1 MRFSN
6 SFIFAAMLTALMAC
20 DSTPPVKSQFLQP
33 GSVADRPITGT
44 LYALPLSR
52 LRVTVTK
59 DSADRPIL
67 NVTRVNY
74 ADLDARYIAQAFPS
88 SSAND
93 DIILGTDGSGLLNF
107 ATVSSDEVSDEIVKT
122 AAAGVSSLIAA
133 RSGSGNLRMASAT
146 PDINTLI
153 DPYTHNGTG
162 MINVKWLGPRLPIT
176 ADGKRRRCPKETSIC
191 VPVMVPVEVTLTT
204 KDNVETKAVIAVPD
218 RYASIGIRLH
228 RRPCVNTINTL
239 TMSEGILT
247 RFDIEKPS
255 ELAGCLS
262 IPLDILTAIIS
273 APIDAFR
280 SETAA
285 LAAQAEL
292 LNAQAALLE
301 AQTALASAQKET
313 TSE

>member
-1 MRFSN
+1 MRFAN
-6 SFIFAAMLTALMAC
+6 FFIFAAMLTAMTAC
-20 DSTPPVKSQFLQP
+20 DTTPPVKSQFLQP

-44 LYALPLSR
+44 IYALPLSR
-52 LRVTVTK
+52 LRVTVTT
-59 DSADRPIL
+59 DSAGHPTM

-74 ADLDARYIAQAFPS
+74 PDIDSRYIAQAFPS
-88 SSAND
+88 FSADD
-93 DIILGTDGSGLLNF
+93 DIVLGTDGSGLLNF
-107 ATVSSDEVSDEIVKT
+107 ATVSSDEVSDDIVKT
-122 AAAGVSSLIAA
+122 AAAGISSAIAA
-133 RSGSGNLRMASAT
+133 RAGSQNLRKGSAT
-146 PDINTLI
+146 PDINLLI
-153 DPYTHNGTG
+153 DPYTHKDNCT
-162 MINVKWLGPRLPIT
+162 INVKWLGARLPRS

-191 VPVMVPVEVTLTT
+191 VPVMVPLEVTLTT
-204 KDNVETKAVIAVPD
+204 DDVETKAVIAVPD

-228 RRPCVNTINTL
+228 RRPCVKTINTL

-247 RFDIEKPS
+247 RFDIDKPS

-285 LAAQAEL
+285 LTAQAEL

-301 AQTALASAQKET
+301 AQTALSSTQKET